1 MSLMKLDQKT
11 KLAMVKDHFENGLTI
26 KETSEKYNY
35 SKTGIKYLCRLY
47 REYGADAFN
56 KKITTYNRETKLNII
71 KRVLKDNESVRSIA
85 IEYGLK
91 DPTIIR
97 DWIAKYKKGGELA
110 IQDTHSRHNYKLHND
125 KIVEKEHKKLLEDLK
140 RTKAENEYLKKL
152 YSLILNRSGKDKNT
166 KSKSSKN

>member
-1 MSLMKLDQKT
+1 MSMMKLDQKT
-11 KLAMVKDHFENGLTI
+11 KLAMVKDHLENGLTI
-26 KETSEKYNY
+26 EETRKKYNY
-35 SKTGIKYLCRLY
+35 SKTGIKYLCQLY
-47 REYGADAFN
+47 REYGNEAFN
-56 KKITTYNRETKLNII
+56 SKITTYSRETKLKII
-71 KRVLKDNESVRSIA
+71 KRVLNDKEAIRPIA

-97 DWIAKYKKGGELA
+97 DWIAKYKKGGEAA

-125 KIVEKEHKKLLEDLK
+125 KILEKEHKKLLEDLK

-152 YSLILNRSGKDKNT
+152 YSLILKRSGNDKNT